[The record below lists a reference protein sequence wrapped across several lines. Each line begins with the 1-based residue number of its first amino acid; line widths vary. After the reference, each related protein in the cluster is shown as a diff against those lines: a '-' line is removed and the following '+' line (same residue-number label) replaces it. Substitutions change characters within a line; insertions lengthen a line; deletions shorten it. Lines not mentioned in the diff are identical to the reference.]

1 MGTCPES
8 RSFARNQADKMTE
21 DINQLLE
28 TASTKDENDH
38 LTSPILSEP
47 HKQSIDGP
55 SDGTTPSPERPQ
67 TTTTTTTRKVTFWS
81 LPRELRDMIWNEAL
95 LSEDEIFAANISCT
109 CQFEDLET
117 HIRNSNAMPIE
128 LGQGFPGLVYA
139 SRVFSCQPPALAH
152 VCQESRED
160 ALRRYESAYRK
171 FQPATDPKDSLPLSA
186 KLFEKMEGRLRW
198 LSGKVARYLC
208 IGLLS
213 TDFELHDEE
222 DLEEEE
228 VPEVQVE
235 TEEDGSR
242 VPSQDRDELEA
253 PRVQDDNYET
263 PLEDGDN
270 AKIDVEERDWPGVF
284 SVEPT
289 WEDYLDNLEEAPL
302 WEDDLL
308 VLHCLWMDRQ
318 PMTISNFVRSA
329 LLDLL
334 ARAKDYQIMVVC
346 GFPGH
351 DTVPFSDSVIV
362 KWGVFANRA
371 SDCNFD
377 KTNYNHAKRFVD
389 IRDLEEIFDFVC
401 FVRSFW
407 CYDGSE
413 EEKEIENLLNNLELR
428 KRLVAECLE
437 PFETLWAEG
446 VKGIK
451 SSRYGRMP
459 RLGVVVEMEQK

>member
-1 MGTCPES
+1 MP
-8 RSFARNQADKMTE
+8 NKMTE
-21 DINQLLE
+21 NINQPLE
-28 TASTKDENDH
+28 MASTKDDSDQ
-38 LTSPILSEP
+38 LTSTTLGDPQN
-47 HKQSIDGP
+47 QSIDGP
-55 SDGTTPSPERPQ
+55 SDGTPSPERPQ

-95 LSEDEIFAANISCT
+95 LSEDEIFPANISCT

-117 HIRNSNAMPIE
+117 HIRNRNAMPIE
-128 LGQGFPGLVYA
+128 LGQDFPGLVYA

-171 FQPATDPKDSLPLSA
+171 FQPATDPKDYL
-186 KLFEKMEGRLRW
+186 KMEGRLRW
-198 LSGKVARYLC
+198 LSGKVARYLY
-208 IGLLS
+208 IGLLP

-253 PRVQDDNYET
+253 PGGQDDDYET

-270 AKIDVEERDWPGVF
+270 AETDVEERDLPGVL

-302 WEDDLL
+302 WENDLL
-308 VLHCLWMDRQ
+308 VLHWLWMDRQ
-318 PMTISNFVRSA
+318 PRTISNFVRSA

-351 DTVPFSDSVIV
+351 DTVPFSASVIAG
-362 KWGVFANRA
+362 WGVFANRA
-371 SDCNFD
+371 SGCNFD

-401 FVRSFW
+401 FVRSFSP
-407 CYDGSE
+407 YDGSE
-413 EEKEIENLLNNLELR
+413 EENEIENLLNNLELR